1 MKTKILITLG
11 ILFAFFVGFIIG
23 VIVDYPRFDVSNAS
37 GTIGKVKNYR
47 NVKASEADIKFIND
61 LASDTNKVKQLKAY
75 YNFYYVNAANLST
88 NLAIAIKEANA
99 VTGFGSQNQES
110 INQMAEYVNFLS
122 EARIDLILQ
131 ITALNAISKAD
142 PALFMILRNQANNVI
157 AQMNYRNKI
166 VIKFLAQVDA
176 FVKDSPSEATAGLKK
191 IHDVLTLNQVLN
203 SIITKDKMVLKYFDK
218 KQLFSNA
225 EELMAHDQT
234 KLNNTLQQDF
244 EKLTYF
250 FDYDSEKLG
259 RVFDKESLIAVFASA
274 NSLAQ
279 ALLFDSEKL
288 GILDSERLGIE
299 DKENLGIIEIA
310 DFEKLGVQAIVWDKE
325 LGAWDSEKL
334 GYYY

>member
-23 VIVDYPRFDVSNAS
+23 VIVDYPGFDISYAS

-47 NVKASEADIKFIND
+47 NVKASEDDIRFLND

-75 YNFYYVNAANLST
+75 YNFYYVNAANLAT
-88 NLAIAIKEANA
+88 NLAVAIKEANA
-99 VTGFGSQNQES
+99 VPGFGPQNQES
-110 INQMAEYVNFLS
+110 INQMAEYANFLS

-142 PALFMILRNQANNVI
+142 AALFMILRNQANNVI

-166 VIKFLAQVDA
+166 VIKFLAQVDD
-176 FVKDSPSEATAGLKK
+176 FVKDNPSEASAGLKK
-191 IHDVLTLNQVLN
+191 IHDELTLHQLFI
-203 SIITKDKMVLKYFDK
+203 STILKDKMALKYFDK
-218 KQLFSNA
+218 KPLFSNK
-225 EELMAHDQT
+225 EELKAHDQT
-234 KLNNTLQQDF
+234 QLNSTMQQDF
-244 EKLTYF
+244 EQLNRVF
-250 FDYDSEKLG
+250 DSEKLG
-259 RVFDKESLIAVFASA
+259 RVFDKENLNAVFASA

-288 GILDSERLGIE
+288 GILDSEKLGIL
-299 DKENLGIIEIA
+299 DT
-310 DFEKLGVQAIVWDKE
+310 EKLGGQVVLWDKEIFNSEE

-334 GYYY
+334 GALYY